1 MDSYSDLG
9 SDLWALIYHLY
20 SKHGPLNG
28 FYELCLRTSASYV
41 DDDRALEPV
50 TLSKL
55 KQTSWYRDTV
65 AQYTAI
71 CKQLKEQYKDR
82 ISELTSV
89 VTSMYPDGCSL
100 SDYSIAVEDCLSLL
114 SFTIPAS
121 AVSRFL
127 EINCDIREKSDPCKV
142 SAEELLSDTVELMQ
156 KSLIPPFWWRTAYF
170 DSKGKTSNS
179 TAPHS
184 SVKIRPTRVGL
195 LCQPPTIIIEYASSR
210 FTIPRNGNEKSLR
223 CRRIHLP
230 DMIRESHFPIATTA
244 RRLAASHGSFLT
256 ESSFQNLLLQIQ
268 KMMNQELDDTK
279 IERETRKNSL
289 GSNDDDASP
298 PQQHLLDVHG
308 GFPSSSSDLPDKE
321 KTSKSENDIS
331 WQEKYRDTPQEADLC
346 LLYRDPE
353 AALTNVNLNQ
363 ADDETLKEYKEVM
376 DIKFKEKVL
385 KPGDVGYIY
394 DKRVEVNP
402 TAKSEWDD
410 DSD

>member
-9 SDLWALIYHLY
+9 PDLWALIYHLY
-20 SKHGPLNG
+20 SKHGHLNG
-28 FYELCLRTSASYV
+28 FYELCLRTSGSYTE
-41 DDDRALEPV
+41 DDRSMEPV

-65 AQYTAI
+65 AQYKAL
-71 CKQLKEQYKDR
+71 CEHLKEQYKDR

-89 VTSMYPDGCSL
+89 ATSMYPDGCSL
-100 SDYSIAVEDCLSLL
+100 SDYFMAVDDCLSLL

-121 AVSRFL
+121 AVNRFL
-127 EINCDIREKSDPCKV
+127 EINCEIREKSNSSKV
-142 SAEELLSDTVELMQ
+142 SSKELLSDTIELMQ
-156 KSLIPPFWWRTAYF
+156 KSLIPPFWWRSTNC
-170 DSKGKTSNS
+170 DSKGGTGDD

-184 SVKIRPTRVGL
+184 SVKIRPTRIGL
-195 LCQPPTIIIEYASSR
+195 LCQPPTILIEYASFRS
-210 FTIPRNGNEKSLR
+210 THAPHGKEKTLR

-230 DMIRESHFPIATTA
+230 DMVLEDNYPIATTA

-256 ESSFQNLLLQIQ
+256 EFSFQNLLLQLQ
-268 KMMNQELDDTK
+268 KLMRQQLNDAK
-279 IERETRKNSL
+279 IERETSKNSL
-289 GSNDDDASP
+289 GSKDNDASSL
-298 PQQHLLDVHG
+298 QQHLFNVNDNV
-308 GFPSSSSDLPDKE
+308 PSASADLPDKG
-321 KTSKSENDIS
+321 KTTESGNDIS
-331 WQEKYRDTPQEADLC
+331 LQEKYRDTPQEADLC

-363 ADDETLKEYKEVM
+363 ADDATVKEYKEVM

-385 KPGDVGYIY
+385 KPGDVGYVY